1 MQLSQELTQLEQ
13 TRQRAAQKFE
23 QMRDIAITRLGN
35 LKSEITKLIQ
45 LLGKSIYT
53 DRWKIGKNIR
63 SSLSF
68 RTYKTSHTE

>member
-1 MQLSQELTQLEQ
+1 
-13 TRQRAAQKFE
+13 
-23 QMRDIAITRLGN
+23 MRDIAITRLGN

-53 DRWKIGKNIR
+53 DRWKIGKNTR